1 MKTYSHLSLPQL
13 RTFIQQDFLEGRDPS
28 VKSTE
33 GSRADSTAG
42 ITEYLSRGSLCATVW
57 IAKLYLQMY

>member
-1 MKTYSHLSLPQL
+1 MELFSSNLLFSSKFIPVKNLYSTGITQ
-13 RTFIQQDFLEGRDPS
+13 RQGPS

-42 ITEYLSRGSLCATVW
+42 ITEHLSRGSLCATP
-57 IAKLYLQMY
+57 